1 MTVPRT
7 DFERERQWW
16 DAKALNEERDLADE
30 SINRAL
36 RWREIDRHLDG
47 VRTILD
53 IGAATG
59 AFSIPLA
66 RRGFHI
72 THLDFSP
79 EMLAIAR
86 QNARGIPNID
96 FREENSCDLSCFP
109 DRHFDLVLNLD
120 GAISFAGSQAFA
132 AIRETCRV
140 ARNTVILT
148 VAHQAQMAASW
159 VSSSLIKTGQLSPA
173 VDAMMSR
180 GEWHQ
185 KQFPSNTVLA
195 EGVTQN
201 YLGSLKAFLP
211 GELRGILERG
221 GMQVLRCGG
230 LGSLAGLCDPE
241 ALGRIADEG
250 AARESFLTMCE
261 RFDREIL
268 PDGPGTR
275 QRAGLMAVALHL

>member
-1 MTVPRT
+1 MLPTT
-7 DFERERQWW
+7 DFEREKQWW
-16 DAKALNEERDLADE
+16 GAKASKEERDLADE

-66 RRGFHI
+66 KRGVHV

-79 EMLAIAR
+79 EMLAIAQER
-86 QNARGIPNID
+86 ARGLPNID
-96 FREENSCDLSCFP
+96 FIEESSSDLSRYP

-120 GAISFAGSQAFA
+120 GAISFAGSKALA

-140 ARNTVILT
+140 ARKTAIITVSHRARMT
-148 VAHQAQMAASW
+148 VVWADAS
-159 VSSSLIKTGQLSPA
+159 VIKTAQLGLA
-173 VDAMMSR
+173 AEAMISR

-185 KQFPSNTVLA
+185 DQFPSNAALA

-211 GELRGILERG
+211 AELRGILESA
-221 GMQVLRCGG
+221 GMEVLRCGG
-230 LGSLAGLCDPE
+230 LGSLAGLCDPQTLRAVAE
-241 ALGRIADEG
+241 DGVLL
-250 AARESFLTMCE
+250 ESFLAMCE

-268 PDGPGTR
+268 PEGPGTR
-275 QRAGLMAVALHL
+275 QRAGLIAVARRR